1 MHLLPIVTELDDSIE
16 QRAAKLSRK
25 VPELLSKLNVE
36 TAHFAGYSS
45 SGIDLRFA
53 ISELG
58 LAKYARTLTTIS
70 SPHQGSKLALLS
82 DRKFFKDEVIDPI
95 SRLSG
100 VGLKAFHE
108 FVPENMKHFNTYV
121 ENA

>member
-1 MHLLPIVTELDDSIE
+1 M
-16 QRAAKLSRK
+16 
-25 VPELLSKLNVE
+25 PELLLPFQ
-36 TAHFAGYSS
+36 A
-45 SGIDLRFA
+45 
-53 ISELG
+53 
-58 LAKYARTLTTIS
+58 LTS
-70 SPHQGSKLALLS
+70 NLSFLVRGSKLALLS